1 MADARCTPSPLE
13 SCLKEQRSEAM
24 ERCKE
29 KLDLCQ
35 KSLVRARVRVSPNPN
50 PNPNPNRNRNPNP
63 NPNPRPSPNHNPN
76 PN

>member
-1 MADARCTPSPLE
+1 MRRCTPSPLE

-50 PNPNPNRNRNPNP
+50 PNPDLP
-63 NPNPRPSPNHNPN
+63 
-76 PN
+76 